1 MEDVSRFILIPNL
14 GAHGE
19 VKQKQWIIQSGR
31 VSYQAWLCI
40 TKLSASY
47 LRLCFAT
54 EGHSCVRFN
63 YWWSYGFFIRHLS
76 PCHQTQWIK
85 WCEGMGAFFH
95 CCGRVVPVRLHYF
108 KSRQFKWPVQR
119 YWNLFLHNVTTK
131 HCKDFFPPNFLGF
144 LFIQVVVFGK
154 TDIFFSRNVSDSCF
168 ILAVIKEG

>member
-14 GAHGE
+14 GALSYPPE

-40 TKLSASY
+40 TKVSASY

-63 YWWSYGFFIRHLS
+63 YWWSYGFFIRRLS

-85 WCEGMGAFFH
+85 WCEGMGAFFQR
-95 CCGRVVPVRLHYF
+95 CGTVVPVRLHYL
-108 KSRQFKWPVQR
+108 KSSQFKWPVQR
-119 YWNLFLHNVTTK
+119 YWNLFLHNMTTK
-131 HCKDFFPPNFLGF
+131 HWHKCKDFFPPLIFLDFF
-144 LFIQVVVFGK
+144 LF
-154 TDIFFSRNVSDSCF
+154 
-168 ILAVIKEG
+168 E